1 MKVSATKGDKL
12 FNTINILLVS
22 LIALI
27 ILYPLIFVV
36 NASFS
41 DPTRIYEVPLLL
53 YPRGLNVEGYKEV
66 LKSSDIWTG
75 FRNAVIYTGLGTVI
89 NLIVTT
95 IAAYPLSRSGLRG
108 KRFFTLFFTITMFFS
123 GGLIPTYLVNQQ
135 LGIVNTL
142 WVMILP
148 GALGVYNMILM
159 RTYFSQNI
167 PNDLIESA
175 YIDGAN
181 DLWLLWKVVL
191 PLATPIIAVM
201 AMFYGVGRW
210 NAYFDALIYLQ
221 DRAKYPLQIILREIL
236 VQGQFGQD
244 MNQIIAGSAESELL
258 MLKMTLKYSVVIVSS
273 LPVLLFYPVVAKY
286 FEKGILVGSIK
297 GCGGVSMLKAI
308 AAFCELVYDMMLL
321 NVYWWRYMLLGG
333 VLFSLIP
340 ATITVYDCIR
350 KRILQKNEAPL
361 KEIFSDQ
368 YRHNK
373 QKNRWFHVAAI
384 VLTGFVIGVHHT
396 LASDYPTNFLFE
408 FTMRTNLLI
417 ILLLAITFFP
427 VHAYFSLDKVH
438 RWLQPLLFV
447 FICPVQLLISMG
459 LLGLVSLLYCYYP
472 FLGICLGIGLPAY
485 GIGFLFFNKFNKMK
499 GVYF

>member
-1 MKVSATKGDKL
+1 
-12 FNTINILLVS
+12 
-22 LIALI
+22 
-27 ILYPLIFVV
+27 
-36 NASFS
+36 
-41 DPTRIYEVPLLL
+41 
-53 YPRGLNVEGYKEV
+53 
-66 LKSSDIWTG
+66 
-75 FRNAVIYTGLGTVI
+75 
-89 NLIVTT
+89 
-95 IAAYPLSRSGLRG
+95 
-108 KRFFTLFFTITMFFS
+108 
-123 GGLIPTYLVNQQ
+123 
-135 LGIVNTL
+135 
-142 WVMILP
+142 
-148 GALGVYNMILM
+148 
-159 RTYFSQNI
+159 
-167 PNDLIESA
+167 
-175 YIDGAN
+175 
-181 DLWLLWKVVL
+181 
-191 PLATPIIAVM
+191 
-201 AMFYGVGRW
+201 
-210 NAYFDALIYLQ
+210 
-221 DRAKYPLQIILREIL
+221 
-236 VQGQFGQD
+236 
-244 MNQIIAGSAESELL
+244 
-258 MLKMTLKYSVVIVSS
+258 
-273 LPVLLFYPVVAKY
+273 
-286 FEKGILVGSIK
+286 
-297 GCGGVSMLKAI
+297 MLKAI

-459 LLGLVSLLYCYYP
+459 RLGLVSLLYCYYP